1 MNKRFKILIYGLLI
15 TIIILGALQ
24 YFFPRDDYQPYLYG
38 GHHMFGGSIYPIGMI
53 GMVVFWVLV
62 LMIVMS
68 FFNKDKERHID
79 SLKER
84 LSRGD
89 ITIDEYERIKDKIN
103 Q

>member
-15 TIIILGALQ
+15 TIIIIGALQ
-24 YFFPRDDYQPYLYG
+24 YFFPRDDCQPYLYG

-62 LMIVMS
+62 VMIVMS

-103 Q
+103 R

>member
-1 MNKRFKILIYGLLI
+1 MNKTLKILVYGLLI
-15 TIIILGALQ
+15 TMIVLGALQ
-24 YFFPRDDYQPYLYG
+24 YFFLREDYQPYLYG
-38 GHHMFGGSIYPIGMI
+38 GHHMFGGSIHPIGMI

-62 LMIVMS
+62 VMIVMS

-103 Q
+103 R